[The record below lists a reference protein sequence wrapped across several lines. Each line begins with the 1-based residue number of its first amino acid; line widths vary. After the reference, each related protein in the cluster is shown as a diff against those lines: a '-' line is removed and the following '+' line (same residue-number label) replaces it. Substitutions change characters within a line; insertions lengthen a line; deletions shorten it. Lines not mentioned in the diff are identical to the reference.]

1 MEYINSVDLELI
13 GQGANGKVYKYN
25 KPLVP
30 SGLAAVVKMSR
41 LIYPSNAIK
50 NYDLVKHAGLMHLAF
65 YEECR
70 VDGKPAMLM
79 EDLFTENKVYVSPNS
94 VRNGYV
100 DNLPESY
107 LLNNKLNGIAN
118 MGSLLMQ
125 MRDVVNCTNG
135 NGIGLDMD
143 MISFGVQRGNKNS
156 DVSYKLV
163 DIDAMLHDDYSRYKL
178 REPNTI
184 AAKEAIGLFVKYF
197 IETDEVKQI
206 LYQQIKDF
214 QW

>member
-25 KPLVP
+25 KLLVP
-30 SGLAAVVKMSR
+30 SGLSAVVKISR
-41 LIYPSNAIK
+41 LINPSNAIN

-79 EDLFTENKVYVSPNS
+79 ENLFTENKVYVSPNS

-100 DNLPESY
+100 DNLPEAY

-118 MGSLLMQ
+118 MDSLLMQ

-143 MISFGVQRGNKNS
+143 MISFGVQRGNKDS

-184 AAKEAIGLFVKYF
+184 AAKEAIWLFVKHF
-197 IETDEVKQI
+197 VENDAVQQK
-206 LYQQIKDF
+206 LYQQINNYD
-214 QW
+214 W

>member
-25 KPLVP
+25 KLLVP
-30 SGLAAVVKMSR
+30 SGLSAVVKISR
-41 LIYPSNAIK
+41 LINPSNAIY
-50 NYDLVKHAGLMHLAF
+50 NYDLVRHAGLMHLAF

-79 EDLFTENKVYVSPNS
+79 ENLFTENKVYVSPNS

-100 DNLPESY
+100 DNLPEAY

-118 MGSLLMQ
+118 MDSLLMQ
-125 MRDVVNCTNG
+125 MRDIVNCTNG

-143 MISFGVQRGNKNS
+143 MISFGVQRGNNDS
-156 DVSYKLV
+156 EVSYKLV
-163 DIDAMLHDDYSRYKL
+163 DLDSMLHDDYSRYKL
-178 REPNTI
+178 RESNTI
-184 AAKEAIGLFVKYF
+184 AAKEAIWLFVKHF
-197 IETDEVKQI
+197 VENDAVQQN
-206 LYQQIKDF
+206 LYQQINNYD
-214 QW
+214 W

>member
-25 KPLVP
+25 KLLVP
-30 SGLAAVVKMSR
+30 SGLSAVVKISR
-41 LIYPSNAIK
+41 LINPSNAIN
-50 NYDLVKHAGLMHLAF
+50 NYDLVRHAGLMHLAF

-79 EDLFTENKVYVSPNS
+79 ENLFTENKVYVSPNS

-100 DNLPESY
+100 DNLPEAY

-118 MGSLLMQ
+118 MDSLLMQ
-125 MRDVVNCTNG
+125 MRDIVNCTNG

-143 MISFGVQRGNKNS
+143 MISFGVQRGNNDS
-156 DVSYKLV
+156 EVLYKLV
-163 DIDAMLHDDYSRYKL
+163 DLDSMLHDDYSRYKL
-178 REPNTI
+178 RESNTI
-184 AAKEAIGLFVKYF
+184 AAKEAIWLFVKHF
-197 IETDEVKQI
+197 VENDAVQQK
-206 LYQQIKDF
+206 LYQQINNYD
-214 QW
+214 W

>member
-25 KPLVP
+25 KLLVP
-30 SGLAAVVKMSR
+30 SGLSAVVKISR
-41 LIYPSNAIK
+41 LINPSNAIN
-50 NYDLVKHAGLMHLAF
+50 NYNLVKHAGLMHLAF

-79 EDLFTENKVYVSPNS
+79 ENLFTENKVYVSPNS

-100 DNLPESY
+100 DNLPEAY

-118 MGSLLMQ
+118 MDSLLMQ

-143 MISFGVQRGNKNS
+143 MISFGVQRGNKDS

-184 AAKEAIGLFVKYF
+184 AAKEAIWLFVKHF
-197 IETDEVKQI
+197 VENDAVQQK
-206 LYQQIKDF
+206 LYQQINNYD
-214 QW
+214 W

>member
-25 KPLVP
+25 KLLVP
-30 SGLAAVVKMSR
+30 SGLSAVVKISR
-41 LIYPSNAIK
+41 LINPSNAIN
-50 NYDLVKHAGLMHLAF
+50 NYDLVRHAGLMHLAF

-79 EDLFTENKVYVSPNS
+79 ENLFTENKVYVSPNS

-100 DNLPESY
+100 DNLPEAY

-118 MGSLLMQ
+118 MDSLLMQ
-125 MRDVVNCTNG
+125 MRDIVNCTNG

-143 MISFGVQRGNKNS
+143 MISFGVQRGNNDS
-156 DVSYKLV
+156 EVSYKLV
-163 DIDAMLHDDYSRYKL
+163 DLDSMLHDDYSRYKL
-178 REPNTI
+178 RESNTI
-184 AAKEAIGLFVKYF
+184 AAKEAIWLFVKHF
-197 IETDEVKQI
+197 VENDAVQQK
-206 LYQQIKDF
+206 LYQQINNYD
-214 QW
+214 W

>member
-25 KPLVP
+25 KLLVP
-30 SGLAAVVKMSR
+30 SGLSAVVKISR
-41 LIYPSNAIK
+41 LINPSNAIN
-50 NYDLVKHAGLMHLAF
+50 NYDLVRHAGLMHLAF

-79 EDLFTENKVYVSPNS
+79 ENLFTENKVYVSPNS

-100 DNLPESY
+100 DNLPEAY

-118 MGSLLMQ
+118 MDSLLMQ
-125 MRDVVNCTNG
+125 MRDIVNCTNG

-143 MISFGVQRGNKNS
+143 MISFGVQRGNNDS
-156 DVSYKLV
+156 EVSYKLV
-163 DIDAMLHDDYSRYKL
+163 DLDSMLQDDYSRYKL
-178 REPNTI
+178 RESNTI
-184 AAKEAIGLFVKYF
+184 AAKEAIWLFVKHF
-197 IETDEVKQI
+197 VENDAVQQK
-206 LYQQIKDF
+206 LYQQINNYD
-214 QW
+214 W